1 MSCTIE
7 SSNDRRSAAIALL
20 RLTRHSNSVVTP
32 SHCVSKTAEA
42 RMAIERGRPSTA
54 EVVGDSE
61 HANPECVWGDE
72 GPIND

>member
-32 SHCVSKTAEA
+32 SHCVSKTAEE
-42 RMAIERGRPSTA
+42 RMAIEWGRPA
-54 EVVGDSE
+54 EIVGDSE